1 MKKKLLITYFLCV
14 FSAVMSAQIKIG
26 DNPQNIDAASVLEL
40 ESTDRVLVI
49 TRVNTS
55 QMNAII
61 PNQGAMVYN
70 TDDQCI
76 FYYDGTGWQ
85 NLCASQGLILTADP
99 IINPYSTITITE
111 NGNQRNLEVSEIQG
125 DVIADSSITGVDI
138 QDDSISAAD
147 LQDNSVSDNEI
158 DYTQVTLNDFTNDA
172 GYLTSATI
180 VSGDSG
186 NDISNGT
193 DGGAYFNA
201 IAFEIAIQANADAI
215 AADLDGDPAN
225 EIELPT
231 GGNNGQVLST
241 DGAGLYSWVDNTG
254 GGNPT
259 DELNTTFEVNA
270 GNLEITDAGGTLGIP
285 LTSIDTDDQ
294 TAAEV
299 TYDNTTSGLTATDTQ
314 AAIDEVAAAG
324 GGNPTDELNTTFELN
339 AGNLEI
345 TDAGGTLG
353 IPLTSIDT
361 DDQTAAEVTYDNT
374 TSGLTATE
382 TQAAIDEIA
391 AAGGGNPTDELNTT
405 FELNAGNLEITDA
418 GGTLGIPLTSIDTD
432 DQTAAEVTYDNT
444 TSGLTATETQAA
456 IDEIVATSLAPHNG
470 GLGAVYFAD
479 ATGAPITND
488 DSFYWDETARAGTG
502 ALLVGIDA
510 NIPSTRAK
518 VHIMEDL
525 DTQLAYPL
533 QLQNDSG
540 LDTGGAGV
548 GLLFSVEGLG
558 SFGKGAIAYERMDS
572 FGRGDFHIL
581 QENTASTNDPEL
593 INAVVTVKNNGNVG
607 IGSTTPSSTLEID
620 GSFAAKIRTAVAGA
634 VNDDDHTVVF
644 TTSGNI
650 TLPAVATCTGRI
662 YVLKNTSGVNS
673 TIDNYL
679 DANGNSA
686 NLLPPGVTWLQSDGI
701 NWHEI
706 K

>member
-1 MKKKLLITYFLCV
+1 
-14 FSAVMSAQIKIG
+14 MSAQIKIG

-49 TRVNTS
+49 TRVNTI

-85 NLCASQGLILTADP
+85 NLCAAQGLTLTADP

-111 NGNQRNLEVSEIQG
+111 NGNQRNIEVSEIQG
-125 DVIADSSITGVDI
+125 DVIADSSITGIDI
-138 QDDSISAAD
+138 QDGSITEAD
-147 LQDNSVSDNEI
+147 LQDNSVGDNEI
-158 DYTQVTLNDFTNDA
+158 DYSQVTLNDFTNDA

-201 IAFEIAIQANADAI
+201 IPFEIAIQANTDAI
-215 AADLDGDPAN
+215 AADLDGDPTN
-225 EIELPT
+225 EIELPA
-231 GGNNGQVLST
+231 GGNNGQVLAT

-254 GGNPT
+254 AGNPTDELNTAFAVNAGNLEITDAGGTLGIPLTSIDTDDQTAAEVTYDNTASGLTATDTQAAIDEVAAAGGGNPT
-259 DELNTTFEVNA
+259 DELNTAFAVNA

-299 TYDNTTSGLTATDTQ
+299 TYDNTTSGLA
-314 AAIDEVAAAG
+314 
-324 GGNPTDELNTTFELN
+324 
-339 AGNLEI
+339 
-345 TDAGGTLG
+345 
-353 IPLTSIDT
+353 
-361 DDQTAAEVTYDNT
+361 
-374 TSGLTATE
+374 
-382 TQAAIDEIA
+382 
-391 AAGGGNPTDELNTT
+391 
-405 FELNAGNLEITDA
+405 
-418 GGTLGIPLTSIDTD
+418 
-432 DQTAAEVTYDNT
+432 
-444 TSGLTATETQAA
+444 ATETQAA
-456 IDEIVATSLAPHNG
+456 IDEIVATSVAPHNG

-488 DSFYWDETARAGTG
+488 DSFYWDETARVGSG
-502 ALLVGIDA
+502 ALFVGIDA

-581 QENTASTNDPEL
+581 QESTANSNDPEL
-593 INAVVTVKNNGNVG
+593 VNAVVTVKNNGNVG

-620 GSFAAKIRTAVAGA
+620 GSFAAKIRTAIAGA
-634 VNDDDHTVVF
+634 VNNDDHTVVF
-644 TTSGNI
+644 TTTGNI

-673 TIDNYL
+673 TIDSYL
-679 DANGNSA
+679 DANGNPTTV
-686 NLLPPGVTWLQSDGI
+686 LPPGVTWLQSDGI